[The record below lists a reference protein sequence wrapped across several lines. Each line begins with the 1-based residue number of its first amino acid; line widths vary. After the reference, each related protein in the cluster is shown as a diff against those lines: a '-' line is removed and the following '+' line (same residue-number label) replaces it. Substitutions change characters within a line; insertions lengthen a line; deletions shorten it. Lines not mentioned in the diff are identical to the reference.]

1 MRQAACHGTWSGY
14 AATACLQS
22 LFILEAESTGEI
34 YGGTQRVKLGVETL
48 LAILQGES
56 RHADS
61 LRYAVGLLQ
70 VEKKFRRSAAL
81 QQEVG
86 RRLEE
91 IAQVGEGLEQHERED
106 LQAGQVSALY
116 SETIS
121 HVSPRIVVNGK
132 PQYLQNQR
140 TVNWIRPL
148 ASARRRTLRIDV
160 RPQDP
165 DPRGAVAAD
174 ELGVSAGSH
183 PCGRPR
189 ATALVRGFFACGE
202 TAPPPC
208 LRLRPTG
215 FSRAQARSHRVPAC
229 YVRAN
234 SAIIWG

>member
-1 MRQAACHGTWSGY
+1 MKDRTLALSGLFQATELVRQAACHGTWSGY

-91 IAQVGEGLEQHERED
+91 IARVGEGLEQHERED

-140 TVNWIRPL
+140 TVNWIRALLL
-148 ASARRRTLRIDV
+148 AGLRSATLWHQLGGGRF
-160 RPQDP
+160 
-165 DPRGAVAAD
+165 
-174 ELGVSAGSH
+174 ELMF
-183 PCGRPR
+183 GRKTLIR
-189 ATALVRGFFACGE
+189 E
-202 TAPPPC
+202 
-208 LRLRPTG
+208 
-215 FSRAQARSHRVPAC
+215 AQSLLM
-229 YVRAN
+229 N
-234 SAIIWG
+234 